1 MDTIIFKKCIII
13 IVIIYAFNIISCA
26 LNQHLEHKSEEFYE
40 LVKSEN
46 KIKIYDI
53 IHHNLPSVRNL
64 ARLSDIIVCLSVLI
78 IGIIDL
84 NLFFQLIG
92 YLITILVVRL
102 FTIHLTILPKDK
114 KCCIKNYSMLTGGCY
129 DKVYSGH
136 FASFFMSLLLLYK
149 NGYINTYVFIPLSTM
164 MAGLLIISRVHY
176 TIDIFVAFLICII
189 VYQNNINIC
198 TILDKYVK

>member
-1 MDTIIFKKCIII
+1 MNTIIFKKCLIIF
-13 IVIIYAFNIISCA
+13 VIICAFNITSYA
-26 LNQHLEHKSEEFYE
+26 LNHHLEHKSEAFYD
-40 LVKSEN
+40 LVKSEK

-64 ARLSDIIVCLSVLI
+64 AQLSDIISCLSVLI
-78 IGIIDL
+78 IGFIDL
-84 NLFFQLIG
+84 NLFYQLIG

-114 KCCIKNYSMLTGGCY
+114 KCCIKNYSILTGGCY

-149 NGYINTYVFIPLSTM
+149 NEYINTYVFIPLSTM
-164 MAGLLIISRVHY
+164 MAGLLILSRLHY

-198 TILDKYVK
+198 TIIDKYIK